1 MELLGSEQE
10 TQILLES
17 LQSRF
22 YEDGR
27 TRNINRS
34 IGAPE
39 PHQKFATSGDSIT
52 WVDVLAQASR
62 QEQAFLLSK
71 VDVNKG
77 RVEDTSA

>member
-17 LQSRF
+17 LQNRF

-27 TRNINRS
+27 TRNIS
-34 IGAPE
+34 KSVGANE
-39 PHQKFATSGDSIT
+39 PHQAFATPADGIT
-52 WVDVLAQASR
+52 WVDILAQASR
-62 QEQAFLLSK
+62 QKQSFLLSQ

-77 RVEDTSA
+77 RAQDSNA